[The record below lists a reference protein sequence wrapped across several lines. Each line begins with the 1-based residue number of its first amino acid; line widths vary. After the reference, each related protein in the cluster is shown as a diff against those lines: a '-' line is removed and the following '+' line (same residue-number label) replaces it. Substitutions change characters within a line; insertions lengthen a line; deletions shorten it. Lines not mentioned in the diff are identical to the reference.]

1 MTEQAIEI
9 IRPSPLA
16 VIPDTATLVDAFL
29 GGKSPRTIAAYR
41 QDLGDFARFV
51 GAETMDDAARILLG
65 NGGGTANMT
74 ALQYRNHLHER
85 GMAPATINRRLAA
98 LRSMGALAQ
107 TVGMVPFALSVT
119 GAKGQAYRDTRGP
132 GDDGFLRML
141 VVADLRADAKGV
153 RDRVILRLLHDL
165 ALRRGEVVSLDL
177 AHVEQGARTINVLG
191 KGKTGRLPLRLPDPT
206 RDALAAWI
214 VARGDEP
221 GPLFTNLD
229 PTGKGQRLTGV
240 SIYRIVRDI
249 GQQAG
254 IKTWPHGLR
263 HLAITQALDASGGN
277 IRAVRDFSRHASI
290 QTITLYDD
298 KRNSKQGE
306 IAALVAGFTV
316 PRTVRGRAKK

>member
-1 MTEQAIEI
+1 
-9 IRPSPLA
+9 
-16 VIPDTATLVDAFL
+16 
-29 GGKSPRTIAAYR
+29 
-41 QDLGDFARFV
+41 
-51 GAETMDDAARILLG
+51 
-65 NGGGTANMT
+65 
-74 ALQYRNHLHER
+74 
-85 GMAPATINRRLAA
+85 MAPATINRRLAA
-98 LRSMGALAQ
+98 LRSMVALAQ